1 MAQCEIHEL
10 LALVYY
16 DSLQS
21 VVPFYD
27 QRTVVPLK
35 DAAWVVFCEN
45 SMRHFKKAFAH
56 KYVLFSAVLFCA
68 NTYTNLMSQIQMGLF
83 VLSSVSGKTGPML
96 TILGNSAKSLGTLMR
111 HHYHI
116 MIKLLL

>member
-1 MAQCEIHEL
+1 MTQSEIHEL

-35 DAAWVVFCEN
+35 DASWVVFCEN

-56 KYVLFSAVLFCA
+56 KYVLSSAVPFHGI
-68 NTYTNLMSQIQMGLF
+68 TYTNLMCQIQIDFLCF
-83 VLSSVSGKTGPML
+83 
-96 TILGNSAKSLGTLMR
+96 
-111 HHYHI
+111 
-116 MIKLLL
+116 LLYQARLVPCLLYWEAL